1 MRRLAPIIY
10 AIVFFDA
17 LLMFAIV
24 PMLPDYVDALSLSKT
39 QAGAV
44 IGIYSAATL
53 VVSLP
58 AGPDRRPAGAAPDH
72 GRRGGADDRL
82 DAGLRRRDSFWM
94 LLAARGGQG
103 VASAISWT
111 AGLAWLSYPD
121 TARAAGRALA
131 WR

>member
-10 AIVFFDA
+10 GIVFFDA

-53 VVSLP
+53 VMSLP
-58 AGPDRRPAGAAPDH
+58 AGRIA
-72 GRRGGADDRL
+72 DRL
-82 DAGLRRRDSFWM
+82 GPRRITVAG
-94 LLAARGGQG
+94 
-103 VASAISWT
+103 
-111 AGLAWLSYPD
+111 
-121 TARAAGRALA
+121 